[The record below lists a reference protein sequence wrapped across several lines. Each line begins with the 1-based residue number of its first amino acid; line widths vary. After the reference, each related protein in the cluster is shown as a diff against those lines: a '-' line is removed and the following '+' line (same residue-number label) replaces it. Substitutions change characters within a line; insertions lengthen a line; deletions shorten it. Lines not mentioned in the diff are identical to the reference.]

1 MDCNGAV
8 KEQRGLTSDAIQHA
22 LLRTHHRHVPIREP
36 IKQSPWEDA
45 IPTTAPA
52 AAATTRRATSTT
64 AIPAATVTLISVS
77 TITARHPLTGHTIV
91 TRTLRTTRTC
101 TLTITTS
108 LRPTRTRTVRTAS
121 TPTRPLWSNI
131 SARPRRQRVH

>member
-1 MDCNGAV
+1 MNCNSAV

-36 IKQSPWEDA
+36 IKQSPWEDT
-45 IPTTAPA
+45 IPT
-52 AAATTRRATSTT
+52 
-64 AIPAATVTLISVS
+64 AIASLSSVS
-77 TITARHPLTGHTIV
+77 TITARHRHPLIGHTIV

-121 TPTRPLWSNI
+121 TPMYA
-131 SARPRRQRVH
+131 SAVSSRFGV